1 MHVLDLVFVV
11 FYLLIWIKSM
21 RSLSATQSKSLLDF
35 GGLNESN
42 ATVPIAAFL
51 QNNPG
56 LRRQTELESMER
68 ANGPKFDGEMIK
80 SGVKGN
86 SN

>member
-51 QNNPG
+51 HNNP
-56 LRRQTELESMER
+56 
-68 ANGPKFDGEMIK
+68 AD
-80 SGVKGN
+80 
-86 SN
+86 